1 MSGSRRPGLVGA
13 IAAALCAPAVD
24 AVLSGAARAET
35 PENALT
41 LEPLAV
47 VFARAIALEYE
58 RGIGPVG
65 LALGAAVGLGDVSHQ
80 SSGRSGDF
88 TALGLTLSVRVYPWD
103 LAPRGAFFGPFG
115 SLGWVEAEAGD
126 RRASGL
132 GWSVGALAGYT
143 WILGTS
149 FILSGGAGLAWYEH
163 EVGDGESGLF
173 PTLRL
178 AVGAAF

>member
-1 MSGSRRPGLVGA
+1 MTGSRSAHVALVV
-13 IAAALCAPAVD
+13 AAASCAPFVAM
-24 AVLSGAARAET
+24 ARAET

-47 VFARAIALEYE
+47 VFARTIALEYE
-58 RGIGPVG
+58 RGFGPVG

-88 TALGLTLSVRVYPWD
+88 TALGLTLSVRIYPWD

-149 FILSGGAGLAWYEH
+149 FILSGGAGFAWYEH